1 MDWRW
6 ALMVPVLCVIGQ
18 IFILAKLPE
27 SPRWLGQQERFEEVL
42 EVFRLTE
49 IDEDAAREA
58 CQRIRDS
65 VEVAKLDKLLT
76 GDSIWGKLK
85 YSWRDLRRSLLSG
98 IFLQFLQ
105 QFVGFNLVNFLMPKT
120 LQDAGVES
128 RFWSLTIPLGF
139 GVFASILTFLVIDNF
154 RRTVILLVSLIATI
168 IDLVGLSLVFEAAG
182 KATKKRGTFKTV
194 LLGTYLVTY
203 IPGIGSIPLI
213 LSTELYPL
221 HYRSFCNS
229 LCTMTV
235 WLSNMIVTSSAT
247 YLRDKVGPKFIFAGN
262 AVIAAALGG
271 ITIKML
277 LLERR
282 QFSLEH
288 VFQHVSYERWPV
300 ERQLEPM

>member
-6 ALMVPVLCVIGQ
+6 ALMVPGLSVIGQ
-18 IFILAKLPE
+18 ILLLSKLPE
-27 SPRWLGQQERFEEVL
+27 SPRWLGQQERYEDVL
-42 EVFRLTE
+42 QVVRLTE
-49 IDEDAAREA
+49 SDEETAREA

-65 VEVAKLDKLLT
+65 VEVAKLDELLT
-76 GDSIWGKLK
+76 GKSFWGKIK
-85 YSWRDLRRSLLSG
+85 YSWRDLRKPLVSG
-98 IFLQFLQ
+98 ILLQLLQ
-105 QFVGFNLVNFLMPKT
+105 QFVGFNLANFLMPKT

-139 GVFASILTFLVIDNF
+139 GFVASILTFLVIDYF
-154 RRTVILLVSLIATI
+154 GRVVLLIVSVVLTF
-168 IDLVGLSLVFEAAG
+168 IDLVGLSIIFQDAG
-182 KATKKRGTFKTV
+182 KAPKKLATLKIV

-203 IPGIGSIPLI
+203 KPGIGTIPVI

-229 LCTMTV
+229 LCAVTV
-235 WLSNMIVTSSAT
+235 WLSNLMVTSTAT

-277 LLERR
+277 LSEPR
-282 QFSLEH
+282 QFALEH